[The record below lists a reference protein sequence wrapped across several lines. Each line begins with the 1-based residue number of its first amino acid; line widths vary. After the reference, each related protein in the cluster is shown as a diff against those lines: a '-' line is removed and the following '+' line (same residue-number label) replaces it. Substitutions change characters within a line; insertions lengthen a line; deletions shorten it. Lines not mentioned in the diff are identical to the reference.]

1 MKETW
6 SAMRKIIAPIM
17 FVALA
22 TTGMTVA
29 GSTAAHATT
38 SSPALIAT
46 FEPGDT
52 FGATAAGGFGAW
64 WAGAENDD
72 AVNDHTARPGYLY
85 QVTKRD
91 CYAGFTLSLPSD
103 SVISNGKVIFDIYSP
118 VASDVVVK
126 AEGTNNP
133 QVQLNLVSGWQTA
146 TADLSTSAAWS
157 SSQTY
162 TGVSIFPGF
171 SCGNEFDGQFSDKTY
186 FVDNVKVNPTV
197 ATFEPG
203 DTFGATAAGG
213 FGAWWAGAENDDAV
227 NDHTARPGYLYQVT
241 KRDCYAGFTLSLPS
255 DSVISNGKVIFDI
268 YSPVAS
274 DVVVKAEGTNNPQ
287 VQLNLVS
294 GWQTA
299 TADLSTSAAW
309 SSSQTYTGVSIF
321 PGFSCGNEFDG
332 QFSDK
337 TYFVDNVAL
346 VADSAAPAAGGG
358 GTSVACSGDSGQ
370 SCPTNSAISFA
381 NGSSSVSVSGGAF
394 TSAGDLTVTV
404 TSPVGAADA
413 GKHGTFQW
421 FDTSGV
427 TLTKQLG
434 DWNAGKCLDASDPNQ
449 CQYMLGSNGTAT
461 FTIGVSGT
469 GTAKFHS
476 VGPTWASDVLTG
488 TFTAGGS
495 TASASPSASASPAP
509 AVFLSFGANDDLA
522 KLASPFEGASG
533 AIVDG
538 HYEFTATGQ
547 PWSGVNLINGSSNRR
562 LTNSANSVLTFD
574 YTNPD
579 NSAETVMI
587 KLEGT
592 AAPVA
597 RTALTAQPGVN
608 HFSVDFS
615 TVTGWLATA
624 TYKNL
629 AIFPGFADG
638 DMGIAVTAR
647 DGQVYQIDNVSFN
660 GGTSADVYTAPADLV
675 NAAATLVSTN
685 LNGPSGAFGNG
696 WYHGNAPADNY
707 VKYVNAGST
716 FTITYHIAN
725 AATHAALAGKTVTL
739 SPTSPTGNTGP
750 TAAVTG
756 TSDSN
761 GDVTFTITN
770 TNTNSSSENY
780 RVDQTTWSDPVGTQ
794 YKYEFAVTAVS
805 GVDALSFSDNI
816 WGHVVTTAAPAYS
829 ADVTLKSS
837 TLVGPGAAVGNGWYH
852 GNAPADNIVKYIVAG
867 QSFNLVYHVEDHT
880 THAAIVGKTVTL
892 SAGGNAT
899 VSGSLSA
906 VTNSSGDATFSLT
919 STNSSSDAELARPTG
934 TENAWI
940 PVDVVGGTEYKLDF
954 SVASLSANGN
964 IARGD
969 NVWTHTVKAFSSS
982 AALNG
987 LNVKSA
993 STTSAVIGWTPVSGA
1008 SYKLTLTGTNGT
1020 KAFTKAVTVASGSS
1034 TTVTGL
1040 PVGLLN
1046 VKVSGYA
1053 YSDSTVASA
1062 STNGAVAALSA
1073 KAAAAPA
1080 VAPVISSLVAGVRK
1094 ATVTYAPIQDASN
1107 GGATVTAYQ
1116 YSTDLGATWT
1126 NAPASPF
1133 EITGL
1138 GNGAAVKVRM
1148 RAVNIVGNK
1157 ASTDKAATT
1166 PNVPTVAP
1174 VMASAVGGVGTV
1186 TVTYSAVASTKN
1198 GGSAITG
1205 YQYTTNNGS
1214 TWVNASAS
1222 PIVISGLGNGV
1233 AVSVKMRAVNAV
1245 GNGVASAAAKTAT
1258 TASAPNAAPAITSV
1272 TAGTGKVT
1280 VKYTA
1285 VAAANNGGS
1294 AITGYQYSI
1303 NNGSTW
1309 LTAGAATGFDISAA
1323 KGATVSVKMRAVNT
1337 VGASVASTAKANTS
1351 AVR

>member
-38 SSPALIAT
+38 TSPPLIAT
-46 FEPGDT
+46 FESGDT
-52 FGATAAGGFGAW
+52 FGATAGGGFGAW
-64 WAGAENDD
+64 WAGAEGDD
-72 AVNDHTARPGYLY
+72 AVNDHTARPGNFY

-91 CYAGFTLSLPSD
+91 CYAGFTLSLASG
-103 SVISNGKVIFDIYSP
+103 STLTNGQVTFDIYSP
-118 VASDVVVK
+118 EASDVLVK
-126 AEGTNNP
+126 AEGSNNP
-133 QVQLNLVSGWQTA
+133 QVQLNLVSGWQTV
-146 TADLSTSAAWS
+146 TADLSSSPAWS

-162 TGVSIFPGF
+162 TGLSIFPGF
-171 SCGNEFDGQFSDKTY
+171 SCGNGAFDGLFS
-186 FVDNVKVNPTV
+186 
-197 ATFEPG
+197 
-203 DTFGATAAGG
+203 
-213 FGAWWAGAENDDAV
+213 
-227 NDHTARPGYLYQVT
+227 
-241 KRDCYAGFTLSLPS
+241 
-255 DSVISNGKVIFDI
+255 
-268 YSPVAS
+268 
-274 DVVVKAEGTNNPQ
+274 
-287 VQLNLVS
+287 
-294 GWQTA
+294 
-299 TADLSTSAAW
+299 
-309 SSSQTYTGVSIF
+309 
-321 PGFSCGNEFDG
+321 GN
-332 QFSDK
+332 
-337 TYFVDNVAL
+337 TYFVDNVAVL
-346 VADSAAPAAGGG
+346 AGGASAAPSSSPSASAGS
-358 GTSVACSGDSGQ
+358 GTSVACSADSGQ
-370 SCPTNSAISFA
+370 SCPANSAISFA
-381 NGSSSVSVSGGAF
+381 NGSTSVSVSNGAF

-421 FDTSGV
+421 FDASGV
-427 TLTKQLG
+427 TLTKEKG
-434 DWNAGKCLDASDPNQ
+434 AWDAGKCLDEGSDIQ
-449 CQYMLGSNGTAT
+449 CQYMLNSSGTAT
-461 FTIGVSGT
+461 FTLAVSGT

-495 TASASPSASASPAP
+495 SASASASASASPAP
-509 AVFLSFGANDDLA
+509 ALFLSYGANDDLG
-522 KLASPFEGASG
+522 KLASAFEGASG

-547 PWSGVNLINGSSNRR
+547 PWSGVNIVNASSNRR

-579 NSAETVMI
+579 SSAESVMV

-592 AAPVA
+592 AAP
-597 RTALTAQPGVN
+597 TALVGLTAQPGLN

-615 TVTGWLATA
+615 TVTGWLGTA

-629 AIFPGFADG
+629 AIFPGFGG
-638 DMGIAVTAR
+638 DVGMANTAR

-660 GGTSADVYTAPADLV
+660 GGTIADVYTAPADAFNV
-675 NAAATLVSTN
+675 EATLVSTS
-685 LNGPSGAFGNG
+685 LNGPAGAFGND
-696 WYHGNAPADNY
+696 WWHGNAPANNY

-725 AATHAALAGKTVTL
+725 ATTHAALPGKTVTL
-739 SPTSPTGNTGP
+739 SPSSPTGNSGP
-750 TAAVTG
+750 TAPVTG

-794 YKYEFAVTAVS
+794 YKYEFSVSAVS
-805 GVDALSFSDNI
+805 GATAIAFSDNI

-867 QSFNLVYHVEDHT
+867 QSFNLVYHVADHT
-880 THAAIVGKTVTL
+880 TGAPIVGKTLTL

-906 VTNSSGDATFSLT
+906 VTNSSGDATFTLT
-919 STNSSSDAELARPTG
+919 STNTSSEAELARPTG
-934 TENAWI
+934 TENAWT

-954 SVASLSANGN
+954 SIASLSANGN
-964 IARGD
+964 VARGD

-982 AALNG
+982 AALTG
-987 LNVKSA
+987 LYVKVNS
-993 STTSAVIGWTPVSGA
+993 STTSAVIGWNAVSGA
-1008 SYKLTLTGTNGT
+1008 SYKVTLTGMNGT
-1020 KAFTKAVTVASGSS
+1020 KAFSKAITVPAGSSS

-1040 PVGLLN
+1040 PAGLLS
-1046 VKVSGYA
+1046 VKASAYA

-1062 STNGAVAALSA
+1062 STNGAVAALAA
-1073 KAAAAPA
+1073 KTAAAPA
-1080 VAPVISSLVAGVRK
+1080 AAPVISSLVAGVRK
-1094 ATVTYAPIQDASN
+1094 ATVTYSPIQDASN
-1107 GGATVTAYQ
+1107 GGATVTKYQ
-1116 YSTDLGATWT
+1116 YSTDLGATWID
-1126 NAPASPF
+1126 APASPF

-1148 RAVNIVGNK
+1148 RAVNVVGNK

-1166 PNVPTVAP
+1166 LNVPTAAP
-1174 VMASAVGGVGTV
+1174 AMASAVGGVGTV
-1186 TVTYSAVASTKN
+1186 TVTYSAVASTKT

-1214 TWVNASAS
+1214 TWIDASAS
-1222 PIVISGLGNGV
+1222 PFVISGLGNGV

-1258 TASAPNAAPAITSV
+1258 TASAPKAAPAIVSV
-1272 TAGTGKVT
+1272 TTGTGKVT

-1285 VAAANNGGS
+1285 VTTANNGGS
-1294 AITGYQYSI
+1294 AITSYQYTI

-1309 LTAGAATGFDISAA
+1309 LTAGAAAGFDISAA
-1323 KGATVSVKMRAVNT
+1323 KGSTVSVKMRAVNA
-1337 VGASVASTAKANTS
+1337 VGASVASTAKANS
-1351 AVR
+1351 PAVR